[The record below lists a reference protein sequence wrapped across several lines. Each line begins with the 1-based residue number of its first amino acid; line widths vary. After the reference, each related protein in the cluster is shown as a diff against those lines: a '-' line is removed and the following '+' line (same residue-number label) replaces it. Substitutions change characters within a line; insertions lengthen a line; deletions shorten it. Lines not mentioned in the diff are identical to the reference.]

1 MTSLDIEPPATAL
14 DGRVVLPG
22 DPTWDADRQP
32 WNLAVDQQPAMVAIA
47 ASVHD
52 VSHVVRF
59 ARRRRLRV
67 VVQGTGHNAASL
79 GPLDGTVLLR
89 TSEMRGVRID
99 AARRRAHVRPGALW
113 MDVTKPASDL
123 GLAPLSGSSPDVGVV
138 GYTLG
143 GGLSW
148 LGRRYGLAANSV
160 RSVEVVTADG
170 RVRIVDREREPELFW
185 ALRGGGGGFAAV
197 TGLEFALYPVREVFA
212 GALMWPWERSRE
224 VLQRWREW
232 TRTAPAE
239 FTTSARIMQF
249 PPIPDLPDSVRG
261 RALVVIDG
269 AFVGDEADGV
279 RRIAPLRAVGPE
291 IDTFAMQPPAMLSH
305 MHMEP
310 EEPVPAIGAHALL
323 RSLPAEAIDAFV
335 DAGGPGSGSPLVH
348 LELRHLGGALASPPP
363 GHGAIG
369 KLDGEYALLG
379 LGMPMDAGSAE
390 AIRAQLGRLSG
401 ALGRWAG
408 PRTYLNFTLDRRR
421 RGASASR
428 RPTSGCARSRTPTTR
443 TTCSGPTRRSSRRRR
458 WRARRDRCARGPLP
472 AEGARGHRIDR

>member
-1 MTSLDIEPPATAL
+1 MWRWTPARSAIALIVVRNGPCSECGASAASAIRCRVSCWRSARFLSSYLRAIPATSLHMGVLRSCHRCTHVFDDLTPVADVCIIAAQYRALILTALPFLRRPGMTSLDIEPPATAL

-47 ASVHD
+47 ASGRAVAR
-52 VSHVVRF
+52 VVRF

-79 GPLDGTVLLR
+79 GPLDGIVLLR

-99 AARRRAHVRPGALW
+99 AAHRRAHVRPGALW

-123 GLAPLSGSSPDVGVV
+123 GLAALSGSSPDVGVV

-160 RSVEVVTADG
+160 RGIEVVPADG
-170 RVRIVDREREPELFW
+170 GARVVAREREPDLFW
-185 ALRGGGGGFAAV
+185 ALRGGGGGFGAV
-197 TGLEFALYPVREVFA
+197 TGLEFALYRAPRVYA

-232 TRTAPAE
+232 SRTAPAE

-249 PPIPDLPDSVRG
+249 PPIPELPDSVRG

-269 AFVGDEADGV
+269 AFLGDEAAGAH
-279 RRIAPLRAVGPE
+279 RIAPLRALGPE
-291 IDTFAMQPPAMLSH
+291 TDTFAMQSPAML
-305 MHMEP
+305 
-310 EEPVPAIGAHALL
+310 
-323 RSLPAEAIDAFV
+323 
-335 DAGGPGSGSPLVH
+335 
-348 LELRHLGGALASPPP
+348 
-363 GHGAIG
+363 
-369 KLDGEYALLG
+369 
-379 LGMPMDAGSAE
+379 
-390 AIRAQLGRLSG
+390 
-401 ALGRWAG
+401 
-408 PRTYLNFTLDRRR
+408 
-421 RGASASR
+421 
-428 RPTSGCARSRTPTTR
+428 
-443 TTCSGPTRRSSRRRR
+443 
-458 WRARRDRCARGPLP
+458 
-472 AEGARGHRIDR
+472 

>member
-1 MTSLDIEPPATAL
+1 MTSLDTEPLKL

-22 DPTWDADRQP
+22 DPSWDQDRQA
-32 WNLAVDQQPAMVAIA
+32 WNLAADQRPAMVAIA
-47 ASVHD
+47 QSVHD
-52 VSHVVRF
+52 IAQVVRF

-67 VVQGTGHNAASL
+67 IVQGTGHGASSL

-89 TSEMRGVRID
+89 TSEMRGVHID

-160 RSVEVVTADG
+160 LAIEVVTADG
-170 RVRIVDREREPELFW
+170 RVRVVDREREPELFW
-185 ALRGGGGGFAAV
+185 ALRGGGGGFGVV
-197 TGLEFALYPVREVFA
+197 TGLEFALYPARNVYA

-224 VLQRWREW
+224 VIQRWREW
-232 TRTAPAE
+232 TRTAPRE

-269 AFVGDEADGV
+269 AFLGDEAAGG
-279 RRIAPLRAVGPE
+279 RWIASLRALRPE
-291 IDTFAMQPPAMLSH
+291 TDTFGRQAAAYLSH

-310 EEPVPAIGAHALL
+310 EEPVPALGGHALL
-323 RSLPAEAIDAFV
+323 DSLPAEAVDAFV

-348 LELRHLGGALASPPP
+348 LELRHLGGALGEAPA
-363 GHGAIG
+363 GHGAIAQ
-369 KLDGEYALLG
+369 LDGEYALLG
-379 LGMPMDAGSAE
+379 LGIPMDPGSVESIE
-390 AIRAQLGRLSG
+390 AQIGRLTR
-401 ALGRWAG
+401 AMAPWAA
-408 PRTYLNFTLDRRR
+408 PRTYLNFTLD
-421 RGASASR
+421 
-428 RPTSGCARSRTPTTR
+428 PTEAGRIFEPATYERLQVVKGIYDPDNVFRANPEITPAAQVAR
-443 TTCSGPTRRSSRRRR
+443 
-458 WRARRDRCARGPLP
+458 AA
-472 AEGARGHRIDR
+472 